1 MSLELLIGPMWASKS
16 TELIKRIKQYKV
28 INKRFL
34 VVNHVFDNRY
44 VIPSKEP
51 NETFV
56 KNLESLDSLET
67 LNSLNIKQICTHDQI
82 PYPAVMCDK
91 LEKIL
96 PIVSKYDII
105 LIDESQFFDDL
116 YKVVLNLVDTLNK
129 TVILA
134 GLSGDFNKCPIGQIL
149 LLIPHADK
157 ITQLSAL
164 CVKCSDGTLAHF
176 TKKNVKPE
184 NTLNGVNYD
193 NNLNEIPGVI
203 LQVGGKELYEPV
215 CRKHYSV
222 L

>member
-1 MSLELLIGPMWASKS
+1 MWASKS
-16 TELIKRIKQYKV
+16 TELIKRIKQYTV
-28 INKRFL
+28 IKKKIL
-34 VVNHVFDNRY
+34 VINHVFDNRY
-44 VIPSKEP
+44 SIKQNDIKDDSK
-51 NETFV
+51 NY
-56 KNLESLDSLET
+56 KNKSNDLT
-67 LNSLNIKQICTHDQI
+67 VKQICTHDQI

-91 LEKIL
+91 LELIL
-96 PIVSKYDII
+96 PIVIEYDII
-105 LIDESQFFDDL
+105 LIDESQFFEDL
-116 YKVVLNLVDTLNK
+116 YKIVLQLVDTLNK

-176 TKKNVKPE
+176 TKKKNSI
-184 NTLNGVNYD
+184 NHS
-193 NNLNEIPGVI
+193 